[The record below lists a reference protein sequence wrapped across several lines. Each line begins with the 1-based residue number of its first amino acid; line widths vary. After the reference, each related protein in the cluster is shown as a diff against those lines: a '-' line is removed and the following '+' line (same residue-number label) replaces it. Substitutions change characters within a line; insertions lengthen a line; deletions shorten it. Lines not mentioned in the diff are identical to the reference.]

1 MWFVIFAP
9 PAGSREAS
17 VAWTC
22 TGVGRVWGT
31 PEGTPCSEKVI
42 STPARLQM
50 SLMAFVKDSQC
61 ASGSAPCRTRIGFPM
76 SSSTR
81 SSTVLGMTMSGEDT
95 QSSTVTMG
103 RCER

>member
-1 MWFVIFAP
+1 MWFAILVP

-17 VAWTC
+17 VAWTW

-42 STPARLQM
+42 STPARSQM
-50 SLMAFVKDSQC
+50 PLIAFVKDSQC
-61 ASGSAPCRTRIGFPM
+61 ESGSAPCRTRIGLPM

-81 SSTVLGMTMSGEDT
+81 SRTVSGITMSGDDT
-95 QSSTVTMG
+95 QSLTVTIG
-103 RCER
+103 RWDR